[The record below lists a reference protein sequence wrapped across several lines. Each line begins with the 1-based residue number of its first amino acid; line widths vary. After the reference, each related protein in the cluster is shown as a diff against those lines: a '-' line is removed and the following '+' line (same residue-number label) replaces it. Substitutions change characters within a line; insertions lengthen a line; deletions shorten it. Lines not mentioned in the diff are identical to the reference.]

1 MRAVTATL
9 TVGST
14 ESQEHEMHPAKTLET
29 FEIESDISEEATASL
44 HHTTGREMDNESSG
58 SQSSTLKLAS
68 TALKAFRK
76 PHLSGASSGIG
87 GGSSG
92 VTVVKN
98 FMSITER
105 LIGFL
110 NDGKDKDFVDAG
122 ARADVQA
129 ALRSAITV
137 ASSVES
143 QWSASNGD
151 ESADRP
157 RNGFRSMGPRRRSRS
172 ATNLFTSQDK
182 AVVSSSTRRLESH
195 LQVATYRLNNADV
208 LSAEEAT
215 SGEYSSTRSGKSGAD
230 SATTAGGKLRRKMS
244 FAKAI
249 SGPKSDSVGVG
260 DAAEMASKDQSL
272 LWEINQVLYP
282 VTPLRE
288 RGLQQHQDG
297 TSIPCM
303 WKGKRVVVKVIR
315 GEWQRFKEEAN
326 FLWGL
331 SSSENVQTMLG
342 AYFEPEEFRRAE
354 ELSSTKG
361 TGSKS
366 GQLDTTRRLP
376 HSIGVGYI
384 ILDHVYGVSLDKAV
398 RERRLNDTA
407 AQLRVLD
414 KILSVLCYAAALP
427 EPCTHQELHPGNII
441 LVLKDMPAEQSRDE
455 TARRQ
460 WEARPDGT
468 MRMSNH
474 VVKVLDFANAY
485 DARKGSRLAR
495 GKAKSKSLTKA
506 DPLSV
511 YTAPEKRI
519 FRRRMINQTLLASER
534 NEEEAAA
541 AGRGSDQKADQKDSK
556 QQKEEGSE
564 NADEIKTRSMNQ
576 AGLNTGVKE
585 GTTRDALEKVD
596 IWSVGWIMYYLI
608 TGKHPEVRVP
618 SSMLESGKLVSDDK
632 EQEALSAKLS
642 ADLSMAP
649 RKIREI
655 VLMCT
660 YYDPERRATLR
671 DVSKAI
677 TAVFESMVFLKGLS
691 LLQNSTSDGMAMMD
705 KACGIKA
712 PKSELYRD
720 HRERTEKPAVNPIGL
735 VCMKEHGDG
744 LAPDEDDDDALWNYH
759 IAATAKSRDSFG
771 TRAVTYRGLAALPLV
786 VVRRVEWEAM
796 AKSEGASKKDL
807 AIVRRTLVNHVW
819 SKSDVKDGQ
828 AAVDYLIARDND
840 TEGGNA
846 AAKSALGWIYRW
858 GSGSLQKDVAKAIS
872 LWEEAYKMGD
882 AEAVNGL
889 GLLYHHG
896 RAGLEAN
903 GALAEMYYKKAVEY
917 EYAAAAVNLGVM
929 YHDGAANLKI
939 DGVGSQ
945 QYYSLASS
953 LGDAVAANNLGL
965 LYQFGAPGI
974 DVDGVA
980 ALRHYEL
987 AIVRGERNHARR
999 NLGELLWDGAP
1010 GVPRNPEAAVQ
1021 NFVIALL
1028 EGDDMAKNTVQ
1039 AKLTTLLKSRRGSS
1053 VSERALSQA
1062 KKALSERKK
1071 D

>member
-1 MRAVTATL
+1 
-9 TVGST
+9 
-14 ESQEHEMHPAKTLET
+14 MHPGKPPTTLD
-29 FEIESDISEEATASL
+29 IESDISEEATAPHNS
-44 HHTTGREMDNESSG
+44 TRRKMESE
-58 SQSSTLKLAS
+58 STLKLAN
-68 TALKAFRK
+68 TALKAFRE
-76 PHLSGASSGIG
+76 PHLSGASSGVG

-98 FMSITER
+98 FTSVTGR
-105 LIGFL
+105 LVGFL
-110 NDGKDKDFVDAG
+110 NDRKDNDFVDAG

-129 ALRSAITV
+129 ALRSAIAV
-137 ASSVES
+137 ATSVES
-143 QWSASNGD
+143 HWSASHGAD
-151 ESADRP
+151 AGDRP
-157 RNGFRSMGPRRRSRS
+157 RNAFRFMGPRRRSRS
-172 ATNLFTSQDK
+172 ATTLLTSEDK

-195 LQVATYRLNNADV
+195 LQVATYRLNNPDV

-215 SGEYSSTRSGKSGAD
+215 SSESSSTRSGKSGMD
-230 SATTAGGKLRRKMS
+230 SAAAGGKLRRKMS
-244 FAKAI
+244 FAKAM

-260 DAAEMASKDQSL
+260 EASEIASKDQSL
-272 LWEINQVLYP
+272 QWEINQVLYP

-288 RGLQQHQDG
+288 RGLQQHEDG
-297 TSIPCM
+297 ASIPCM
-303 WKGKRVVVKVIR
+303 WKGKRVVVRVIR

-354 ELSSTKG
+354 ELSTTKG
-361 TGSKS
+361 TNSKS
-366 GQLDTTRRLP
+366 GQVDISRRLP
-376 HSIGVGYI
+376 QSIGVGYI
-384 ILDHVYGVSLDKAV
+384 ILDHVYGESLDKAV

-407 AQLRVLD
+407 VQLRVLD
-414 KILSVLCYAAALP
+414 KILSVLCFSAALP

-441 LVLKDMPAEQSRDE
+441 LVLKDMPAEESRDE
-455 TARRQ
+455 SARRQ

-468 MRMSNH
+468 LRMSNH
-474 VVKVLDFANAY
+474 VVKVLDFTNAL
-485 DARKGSRLAR
+485 DSRKGSRVAP
-495 GKAKSKSLTKA
+495 GKAKSKSLTKS

-519 FRRRMINQTLLASER
+519 FRRRMINQTLLASDR
-534 NEEEAAA
+534 NEEAAA
-541 AGRGSDQKADQKDSK
+541 ERKDEQKNGKRDSK
-556 QQKEEGSE
+556 SKRDEDSE
-564 NADEIKTRSMNQ
+564 DADEIKTRSMNQ
-576 AGLNTGVKE
+576 AGLNTGVKK
-585 GTTRDALEKVD
+585 GTTREALEKVD
-596 IWSVGWIMYYLI
+596 VWSVGWILYYLV
-608 TGKHPEVRVP
+608 TGRHPEVRVP

-642 ADLSMAP
+642 ADLSLAP
-649 RKIREI
+649 RQIREI
-655 VLMCT
+655 VFMCT
-660 YYDPERRATLR
+660 YYDPERRASLR

-677 TAVFESMVFLKGLS
+677 TALFERMVFSKGLS
-691 LLQNSTSDGMAMMD
+691 ILQTSTSDGMAMMD

-720 HRERTEKPAVNPIGL
+720 HSERTEKPEVNPIGL
-735 VCMKEHGDG
+735 VCMREHGQG
-744 LAPDEDDDDALWNYH
+744 LAPDEDDEDALWNYH
-759 IAATAKSRDSFG
+759 IAATEKSRDSFG
-771 TRAVTYRGLAALPLV
+771 TTAVTYRGLAALPLV
-786 VVRRVEWEAM
+786 VVRRVEWEAR
-796 AKSEGASKKDL
+796 AKSEGAIAEDL
-807 AIVRRTLVNHVW
+807 SVVRRTLVNHVW

-828 AAVDYLIARDND
+828 AAVDYLTARDDD

-858 GSGSLQKDVAKAIS
+858 GCGSIQKDVTKAIS
-872 LWEEAYKMGD
+872 LWEEASEMGD

-903 GALAEMYYKKAVEY
+903 GALAEKYYKKAVEY
-917 EYAAAAVNLGVM
+917 HYAAAAVNLGVM
-929 YHDGAANLKI
+929 YHDGAANLKS
-939 DGVGSQ
+939 DGAESQ
-945 QYYSLASS
+945 RHYCLASS

-974 DVDGVA
+974 DIDGVS

-987 AIVRGERNHARR
+987 AIFRGERNHARR
-999 NLGELLWDGAP
+999 NLGKLLWDGAP

-1028 EGDDMAKNTVQ
+1028 EGDDTAKNAVQ
-1039 AKLTTLLKSRRGSS
+1039 GKLTTILKSRRGSS

-1062 KKALSERKK
+1062 KRALSER
-1071 D
+1071 